1 MDTANYVVFDS
12 PLGAIWLAATER
24 GICAL
29 GFGESAGRLAG
40 HLTRHNIATPEPGE
54 TPVLREAVSQLKA
67 YFEEGLQTFDVPLDL
82 RGTPFQKAVWEELR
96 HIGYGET
103 LTYGQ
108 VALEVERP
116 NGAQAVGRAVGAN
129 PVSLIVPCH
138 RVVGQ
143 DGDLTG
149 YAYGVG
155 RKGALLE
162 LEQHGRQLQIGV
174 GSKE

>member
-1 MDTANYVVFDS
+1 MDAAHFVIFSS

-40 HLTRHNIATPEPGE
+40 HLARHAIATPEPGE
-54 TPVLREAVSQLKA
+54 TPALREAVSQLTA
-67 YFEEGLQTFDVPLDL
+67 YFEGQLQTFDVPLDL
-82 RGTPFQKAVWEELR
+82 RGTPFQKAVWEKLR
-96 HIGYGET
+96 HINYGET

-143 DGDLTG
+143 NGELTG
-149 YAYGVG
+149 YAYGLG

-162 LEQHGRQLQIGV
+162 LEQHGRQLRM
-174 GSKE
+174 KE

>member
-1 MDTANYVVFDS
+1 MDTAHYVIFNS

-54 TPVLREAVSQLKA
+54 TPILREAVSELTA
-67 YFEEGLQTFDVPLDL
+67 YFAGRLQTFVVPLDL
-82 RGTPFQKAVWEELR
+82 RGTRFQKAVWEELR
-96 HIGYGET
+96 HISYGET

-108 VALEVERP
+108 IALEVERP

-143 DGDLTG
+143 NGELTG
-149 YAYGVG
+149 YAYGLA

-162 LEQHGRQLQIGV
+162 LEQHGQQLRMKDEG
-174 GSKE
+174 